1 MNKNY
6 NGPLDDMF
14 DFNNDGDLDF
24 AETGLMFDFLTGYDD
39 DDDDYDD
46 DDSDDYDDGDDY
58 GYDDED

>member
-14 DFNNDGDLDF
+14 DLNDDGNLDF
-24 AETGLMFDFLTGYDD
+24 AETGLMFDFLIGDDDD

-46 DDSDDYDDGDDY
+46 SDYS
-58 GYDDED
+58 YDDED

>member
-14 DFNNDGDLDF
+14 DLNNDGDLDF
-24 AETGLMFDFLTGYDD
+24 AETGLMFDFLTSDD
-39 DDDDYDD
+39 DEDDDYD
-46 DDSDDYDDGDDY
+46 SNDYDDGDDY